1 MGEKIGRWLCKWLK
15 WHKPDS
21 KIGFDG
27 CSNTSTCKYCHK
39 SILQD
44 SQGNWF

>member
-1 MGEKIGRWLCKWLK
+1 MRKFRLFLHKVFG
-15 WHKPDS
+15 WHAPSK

-27 CSNTSTCKYCHK
+27 CSLTSTCKYCGK
-39 SILQD
+39 EIMKD